1 MSLSSRSSRSTSPS
15 SSSTRGLPRRTVLA
29 GAAVT
34 AATASLVTLSG
45 CGGSGSSGGGSA
57 TLTAGF
63 DNEPA
68 TLDPALSAAI
78 SSDRNVLN
86 LFFDALLRQQ
96 PDGTFEAALATE
108 WEQTDEEVTFILRDG
123 VRFHDD
129 TDCDAE
135 AVVRNLRR
143 VMDPKTL
150 STKAAALAK
159 VASVEAPDARTV
171 KLKLKSPDPLLLTH
185 MAHEAGM
192 IASPAALKKY
202 GKDFS
207 RHPVGTGPFTFSVW
221 RSKVQ
226 LTAERNDTY
235 WAKASDGSSLPKL
248 DKVVLRFVTEAKV
261 LRAELSTGGVQLVRA
276 LPPEEYKQL
285 ADDKRIVIKD
295 GGVRR
300 SYYVALNTTKGP
312 FKNPKVRAAFAQAV
326 DRRSVGKA
334 AAGDEYDIA
343 PSFATTSDWF
353 YDDSI
358 APLPHDADTA
368 RKALKDAGL
377 RGEVPLTLVAR
388 RRAPDPTIAELL
400 QSQLTEAGFAAKAE
414 VLEFQ
419 TMLDRMKKRDF
430 DAALLVI
437 DIPRLDPSLSF
448 DPYFTSDGPNNWSGL
463 DDRTLD
469 ALLADGAESADRP
482 DRKKAYADAQRRIID
497 NNYWVFL
504 HQAKSPLIH
513 SSRLKGIQLDVDGQ
527 WRLAEA
533 ELGA

>member
-1 MSLSSRSSRSTSPS
+1 MPLSSRSSFSV
-15 SSSTRGLPRRTVLA
+15 RGLPRRAVLA
-29 GAAVT
+29 GAAAT
-34 AATASLVTLSG
+34 AATASLASIAG
-45 CGGSGSSGGGSA
+45 CSDSASSGAGST

-63 DNEPA
+63 DNEPV

-86 LFFDALLRQQ
+86 LFFDALLRQR
-96 PDGTFEAALATE
+96 PDGSFEAALATK
-108 WEQTDEEVTFILRDG
+108 WEHTDKEVTFTLRAG
-123 VRFHDD
+123 VKFHDG
-129 TDCDAE
+129 TPCDAE
-135 AVVRNLRR
+135 AVVHNLRR

-150 STKAAALAK
+150 STKAAALSK
-159 VASVEAPDARTV
+159 VASVEAADAKTV
-171 KLKLKSPDPLLLTH
+171 KLKLKSPDPLLLIQL
-185 MAHEAGM
+185 AHETGM
-192 IASPAALKKY
+192 IASPAALKKH
-202 GKDFS
+202 GKDFG

-221 RSKVQ
+221 RSNVQ
-226 LTAERNDTY
+226 LTAERNDRY

-248 DKVVLRFVTEAKV
+248 DKVIVRFVTDAKV
-261 LRAELSTGGVQLVRA
+261 LRAELLTGGVQLVRA

-285 ADDKRIVIKD
+285 AGDKRIVIKD

-300 SYYVALNTTKGP
+300 AYYVALNTTKGP
-312 FKNPKVRAAFAQAV
+312 FKDAKVRAAFAQAV
-326 DRRSVGKA
+326 DRRAVGKA

-353 YDDSI
+353 YDGSI
-358 APLPHDADTA
+358 APLPHDTA
-368 RKALKDAGL
+368 KARQALKDAGL
-377 RGEVPLTLVAR
+377 PGQVPITLVAR

-400 QSQLTEAGFAAKAE
+400 QSQLTSAGFAPKAD

-419 TMLDRMKKRDF
+419 TQLDRMKKRDF

-448 DPYFTSDGPNNWSGL
+448 NPYFTSDGPNNWSGL
-463 DDRTLD
+463 HDRTLD
-469 ALLADGAESADRP
+469 ALLADGAESTDRS
-482 DRKKAYADAQRRIID
+482 DRKKAYADAQRRIIA

-513 SSRLKGIQLDVDGQ
+513 ASRLKGIQLDIDGQ

>member
-1 MSLSSRSSRSTSPS
+1 MPLSSVGLSR
-15 SSSTRGLPRRTVLA
+15 RAVLA
-29 GAAVT
+29 GAAATT
-34 AATASLVTLSG
+34 ALGLAG
-45 CGGSGSSGGGSA
+45 CGGSDSSGSSSG

-63 DNEPA
+63 DNEPV

-86 LFFDALLRQQ
+86 LFFDALLRQR
-96 PDGTFEAALATE
+96 PDGTFEAALATR
-108 WEQTDEEVTFILRDG
+108 WDADDSAVTLTLRRG
-123 VRFHDD
+123 VEFHDG
-129 TDCDAE
+129 TACDAE
-135 AVVRNLRR
+135 AVVFNLRR
-143 VMDPKTL
+143 VMDPATR
-150 STKAAALAK
+150 STKAAALAN

-171 KLKLKSPDPLLLTH
+171 RIALKSPDPLLLTH
-185 MAHEAGM
+185 LAHEAGM
-192 IASPAALKKY
+192 IASPAALKKH
-202 GKDFS
+202 GADFG
-207 RHPVGTGPFTFSVW
+207 RRPVGTGPFTFAQW

-226 LTAERNDTY
+226 LTAKRNDAY
-235 WAKASDGSSLPKL
+235 WAKAADGSSLPKL

-285 ADDKRIVIKD
+285 GGDKQVVIKD

-300 SYYVALNTTKGP
+300 AYYVALNVTKGP
-312 FKNPKVRAAFAQAV
+312 FKDPKVRAAFARAV
-326 DRRSVGKA
+326 DRRAVGKA

-343 PSFATTSDWF
+343 PSFATSSDWF

-358 APLPHDADTA
+358 APLPHDPAKA
-368 RKALKDAGL
+368 RSALAEAGS
-377 RGEVPLTLVAR
+377 RGEVPITVVAR

-400 QSQLTEAGFAAKAE
+400 QSQLTAAGFAPKAE

-419 TMLDRMKKRDF
+419 TQLDRMKNRDF

-437 DIPRLDPSLSF
+437 DIPRLDPSLAF

-463 DDRTLD
+463 DDRVLD
-469 ALLADGAESADRP
+469 ALLDEAAGTGDRP
-482 DRKKAYADAQRRIID
+482 ARKRAYADAQRRIID

-513 SSRLKGIQLDVDGQ
+513 SSRLKGVQLDVDGQ

-533 ELGA
+533 RLDG

>member
-1 MSLSSRSSRSTSPS
+1 MPLSSRISRSSLS
-15 SSSTRGLPRRTVLA
+15 LPRRAVLA
-29 GAAVT
+29 GAAAT
-34 AATASLVTLSG
+34 AATVTLSSVSG
-45 CGGSGSSGGGSA
+45 CSGDSGSSGGSSG

-63 DNEPA
+63 DNEPV

-86 LFFDALLRQQ
+86 LFFDALLRQL
-96 PDGTFEAALATE
+96 PDGTFEPALATK
-108 WEQTDEEVTFILRDG
+108 WDATDSAVTLTLREG
-123 VRFHDD
+123 VKFHDG
-129 TDCDAE
+129 TPCDAE
-135 AVVRNLRR
+135 AVVFNLRR
-143 VMDPKTL
+143 VMDPATL

-159 VASVEAPDARTV
+159 VASVEAADPKTV
-171 KLKLKSPDPLLLTH
+171 KITLKSPDPLLLTH
-185 MAHEAGM
+185 LAHETGM
-192 IASPAALKKY
+192 IASPAAIKKH
-202 GKDFS
+202 GADFS
-207 RHPVGTGPFTFSVW
+207 RNPVGTGPFTFAQW

-235 WAKASDGSSLPKL
+235 WAKAADGSALPKL
-248 DKVVLRFVTEAKV
+248 DKVILRFVTEAKV

-285 ADDKRIVIKD
+285 SGDQRIVIKD

-300 SYYVALNTTKGP
+300 AYYVALNVTKGP
-312 FKNPKVRAAFAQAV
+312 FKDPAVRAAFARAV
-326 DRRSVGKA
+326 DRRAVGKA

-343 PSFATTSDWF
+343 PSFATSSDWF

-358 APLPHDADTA
+358 APLPQDPGKA
-368 RKALKDAGL
+368 RQALEDAGL
-377 RGEVPLTLVAR
+377 RGEVPITVVAR

-400 QSQLTEAGFAAKAE
+400 QSQLTEVGFAPKAE

-419 TMLDRMKKRDF
+419 TQLDRMKNRDF

-437 DIPRLDPSLSF
+437 DIPRLDPSLAF
-448 DPYFTSDGPNNWSGL
+448 DPYFTSDGSNNWSGL

-469 ALLADGAESADRP
+469 ALLADAADTGDRP
-482 DRKKAYADAQRRIID
+482 ARKRAYADAQRRIID
-497 NNYWVFL
+497 KNYWVFL

-513 SSRLKGIQLDVDGQ
+513 SSRLKGVQLDVDGQ

-533 ELGA
+533 HLGA

>member
-1 MSLSSRSSRSTSPS
+1 MSLSSRSSRSTRS
-15 SSSTRGLPRRTVLA
+15 SGSPRRLSRRAVLA
-29 GAAVT
+29 GAAAT
-34 AATASLVTLSG
+34 AVTASLATLTG
-45 CGGSGSSGGGSA
+45 CGGPASSGGGSG

-63 DNEPA
+63 DNEPV

-86 LFFDALLRQQ
+86 LFFDSLLRQR
-96 PDGTFEAALATE
+96 PDGSFQAALATM
-108 WEQTDEEVTFILRDG
+108 WEQTDKEVTFTLRGG
-123 VRFHDD
+123 VKFHDG

-135 AVVRNLRR
+135 AVVHNLRR

-150 STKAAALAK
+150 STKAAALAR
-159 VASVEAPDARTV
+159 VASVGAPDARTV
-171 KLKLKSPDPLLLTH
+171 KLQLKSPDPLLLIH
-185 MAHEAGM
+185 LAHEAGM
-192 IASPAALKKY
+192 IVSPAALEKH
-202 GKDFS
+202 GKDFG
-207 RHPVGTGPFTFSVW
+207 RHPVGTGPFTFSEW

-226 LTAERNDTY
+226 LTAERNDAY

-248 DKVVLRFVTEAKV
+248 GKVVVRFVTDAKV
-261 LRAELSTGGVQLVRA
+261 LRTELSTGGVQLVRA

-285 ADDKRIVIKD
+285 AGDRRIVLKD
-295 GGVRR
+295 SGVRR
-300 SYYVALNTTKGP
+300 AYYVALNTTKGP
-312 FKNPKVRAAFAQAV
+312 LKDAKVRAAFAQAV
-326 DRRSVGKA
+326 DRRAVGKA
-334 AAGDEYDIA
+334 AAGDEYDLN

-353 YDDSI
+353 YDGSI
-358 APLPHDADTA
+358 APLPYDAA
-368 RKALKDAGL
+368 AAAQALKDAGL

-388 RRAPDPTIAELL
+388 RRAPDPTIGELL
-400 QSQLTEAGFAAKAE
+400 QSQLTAAGFAPKAE

-419 TMLDRMKKRDF
+419 TQLDRMKKRDF
-430 DAALLVI
+430 GAALLVI

-448 DPYFTSDGPNNWSGL
+448 DPYFTSNGPNNWSGL
-463 DDRTLD
+463 EDRALD
-469 ALLADGAESADRP
+469 ALLADGAESTDRAG
-482 DRKKAYADAQRRIID
+482 RKKAYADAQRRIVD